1 MMQWLTEPFELVI
14 YQRALLAA
22 VVIGFTN
29 GYVSAYVVLRK
40 AALKTGS
47 LSHALLP
54 GIAVAILLF
63 GLSPFSAFA
72 GALVAALI
80 VGLGSLLV
88 AQASR
93 IDHDTALAVLF
104 TAAFSAGLV
113 MLNFVNAPGELEHWL
128 FGDIRGMSDGD
139 LWTIYLIAVIS
150 LLVLTLFQRPI
161 VVMLFEPNVARSL
174 GIPVSLMNYVLFA
187 LVILVLIS
195 SLQAVGCILALG
207 LLVTPGATMLLFT
220 DSPVRLFWGGG
231 ILGLLC
237 SVAALVLSYW
247 LDWPTGSSI
256 VLVLGAVF
264 LLAFFVS
271 PKYGVVRMLN
281 RRRHAHEAGPEGA
294 KAAFD
299 VKSG

>member
-1 MMQWLTEPFELVI
+1 MNWLTEPFELVI

-22 VVIGFTN
+22 IVIGFTN

-63 GLSPFSAFA
+63 GLSPFTAFA
-72 GALVAALI
+72 GALVAALL

-88 AQASR
+88 AQTSR
-93 IDHDTALAVLF
+93 VDQDTALAVLF
-104 TAAFSAGLV
+104 TAAFSGGLV
-113 MLNFVNAPGELEHWL
+113 MLHYVQAPGELEHWL

-139 LWTIYLIAVIS
+139 LWTIYIIAVAA

-161 VVMLFEPNVARSL
+161 VVLLFEPNVAQSL
-174 GIPVSLMNYVLFA
+174 GIPVRFMNYLLFS

-220 DSPVRLFWGGG
+220 DSPLRLFWGGG
-231 ILGLLC
+231 LLGMVS
-237 SVAALVLSYW
+237 SVSALVIAYW
-247 LDWPTGSSI
+247 MDWPTGSSI

-264 LLAFFVS
+264 VVAFIVS
-271 PKYGVVRMLN
+271 PKYGVLRVF
-281 RRRHAHEAGPEGA
+281 RHGHGHPHPAS
-294 KAAFD
+294 D
-299 VKSG
+299 S